1 MAVCTRCGEALP
13 APSGVLGA
21 YTNRGLAWLVIVVIT
36 VSLMAIGLGIGVM
49 MSLFESELQYSWKLA
64 LTLAFGAIMVL
75 VIVMSMMRALEARKL
90 SHYCSD
96 CAAILTA
103 QRLSSPEEFGAH
115 KVRMKKE

>member
-1 MAVCTRCGEALP
+1 
-13 APSGVLGA
+13 
-21 YTNRGLAWLVIVVIT
+21 
-36 VSLMAIGLGIGVM
+36 MAIGLGIGM
-49 MSLFESELQYSWKLA
+49 MISLFESELPYTWKLA

-75 VIVMSMMRALEARKL
+75 VIVLSMMRALEARRL

-103 QRLSSPEEFGAH
+103 ERLWSPEEFGAH

>member
-1 MAVCTRCGEALP
+1 MAVCMRCGKALP
-13 APSGVLGA
+13 ARSGILA
-21 YTNRGLAWLVIVVIT
+21 TYTDRGRYWLAVVIIT
-36 VSLMAIGLGIGVM
+36 VSLWAIGVAIGVM
-49 MSLFESELQYSWKLA
+49 TSLFESELPYAWKLA
-64 LTLAFGAIMVL
+64 LYLVFGGIMLSAVVL
-75 VIVMSMMRALEARKL
+75 SIARVLKARRL

>member
-1 MAVCTRCGEALP
+1 MAVCTRCGKALP

-21 YTNRGLAWLVIVVIT
+21 YTNRGLSWLVIVTIT
-36 VSLMAIGLGIGVM
+36 VGLMAIGMAMGTIA
-49 MSLFESELQYSWKLA
+49 SLFESELQYSWKLA